1 MQFTRS
7 TNSRGFKTVPKSSW
21 ENSSQQNTPPIH
33 TLSEETSTSEE
44 SSNPNIYSAEN
55 PTFARVEWVDA
66 CSHGGPGWVDLDEAR
81 EFAISEPPV
90 MKTVGYIL
98 YYDPEPG
105 GWIALTDTLGGEET
119 SSVHKIPSCMI
130 QFVETLPCD
139 K

>member
-1 MQFTRS
+1 
-7 TNSRGFKTVPKSSW
+7 
-21 ENSSQQNTPPIH
+21 
-33 TLSEETSTSEE
+33 
-44 SSNPNIYSAEN
+44 
-55 PTFARVEWVDA
+55 
-66 CSHGGPGWVDLDEAR
+66 
-81 EFAISEPPV
+81 